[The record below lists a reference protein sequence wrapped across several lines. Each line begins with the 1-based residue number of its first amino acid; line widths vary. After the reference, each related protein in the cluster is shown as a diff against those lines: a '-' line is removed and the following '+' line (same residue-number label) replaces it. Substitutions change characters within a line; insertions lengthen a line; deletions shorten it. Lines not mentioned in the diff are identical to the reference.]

1 MAHKK
6 FTQEEFL
13 EKVQAIY
20 GDFYDYSET
29 VLINTK
35 KPLDV
40 ICPKHGKFTILA
52 AVHLKGGGCKECYKE
67 SLLKPKEDKT
77 LKFIEQ
83 SRAVHGDYFNYD
95 QVKYVN
101 NRTNV
106 IIGCPIHGG
115 FETKPS
121 VHLQGFKCPICKF
134 GGSEEERGEKFIN
147 KAKEIHKDRN
157 YDYSKV
163 VFVKRNVPVEI
174 VCPTHGSFFQSPH
187 GHLIGQKCPQCA
199 KIEGAEKQRFSEDE
213 LLKVVREK
221 YGDKH
226 EYDFSNYT
234 SFNSNIKIYCQK
246 HGWFKQSLNNHIKGC
261 SCTKC
266 QKEEFRQ
273 KELGKFLELGK
284 QIHNNKY
291 DYSQVVYKNS
301 KEKVRI
307 ICPKHGVF
315 LQKPNTHLSAKSG
328 CPSCAIHTS
337 RFELWVKDV
346 VEKSM
351 KKEAHKFIMKN
362 RKHIDVLCGDIGF
375 EANGLA
381 FHGEVD
387 VFKKVKPKTYH
398 FDKTHQALS
407 QGITLYHILEDEYL
421 DRPDILRL
429 KIQKLCGDFSN
440 MKDVTDYSITYME
453 QDIVSE
459 FVKSFG
465 WDTWV
470 DGVCRE
476 FSGHINLAV
485 QSNQSKEIIF
495 VMSVKDDIITAFV
508 ENPHYNVKE
517 SLKHEVISTYVKD
530 YKPKEITAYIPI
542 AWNPTYNNH
551 ELFTFGFKASKKRV
565 EGSLY
570 YFERINKK
578 FYAGELDGVLD
589 GLGENFEGMSFEEK
603 IKAANIVTIWDC
615 GYWRLKY
622 KSQ

>member
-13 EKVQAIY
+13 EKVKTRY

-29 VLINTK
+29 VLISTK

-52 AVHLKGGGCKECYKE
+52 SVHLNGGGCKECYKE
-67 SLLKPKEDKT
+67 NLFKPKEDKT

-83 SRAVHGDYFNYD
+83 SRAIHGDYFNYD

-106 IIGCPIHGG
+106 IIGCPIHGA
-115 FETKPS
+115 FETKP
-121 VHLQGFKCPICKF
+121 VIHLQGFKCPICKF

-174 VCPTHGSFFQSPH
+174 ICPTHGSFFQSPH

-199 KIEGAEKQRFSEDE
+199 KIESDQKQRFSEDE
-213 LLKVVREK
+213 LFKMVREK
-221 YGDKH
+221 HGDKY

-234 SFNSNIKIYCQK
+234 CSESKIKICCPI
-246 HGWFKQSLNNHIKGC
+246 HGWSEQLLSNHLRMYGC
-261 SCTKC
+261 RQCALIASRKPI
-266 QKEEFRQ
+266 EEYIE
-273 KELGKFLELGK
+273 KAKI
-284 QIHNNKY
+284 IHNDKY
-291 DYSQVVYKNS
+291 DYSQVEYEGRS
-301 KEKVRI
+301 KKVRI

-315 LQKPNTHLSAKSG
+315 LQKMNVHVNSKAG

-381 FHGEVD
+381 FHGETN
-387 VFKKVKPKTYH
+387 FYGQKKPKTYH
-398 FDKTHQALS
+398 FDKTTQALS

-453 QDIVSE
+453 QDAVSE

>member
-1 MAHKK
+1 MSHNK
-6 FTQEEFL
+6 L
-13 EKVQAIY
+13 
-20 GDFYDYSET
+20 
-29 VLINTK
+29 TK
-35 KPLDV
+35 
-40 ICPKHGKFTILA
+40 
-52 AVHLKGGGCKECYKE
+52 E
-67 SLLKPKEDKT
+67 
-77 LKFIEQ
+77 KFIEKA
-83 SRAVHGDYFNYD
+83 RAVHGDYFNYD
-95 QVKYVN
+95 QVRYVN
-101 NRTNV
+101 SRTNV

-134 GGSEEERGEKFIN
+134 GGSKEERGEKFIN

-174 VCPTHGSFFQSPH
+174 FCPTHGSFFQRADD
-187 GHLIGQKCPQCA
+187 HLRGKKCPHCA
-199 KIEGAEKQRFSEDE
+199 KIEGPMK
-213 LLKVVREK
+213 LKLTKENFLEMVRSCH
-221 YGDKH
+221 GDRY
-226 EYDFSNYT
+226 EYDFSSYS
-234 SFNSNIKIYCQK
+234 SFNNNVRIYCKK
-246 HGWFKQSLNNHIKGC
+246 HGWFKQLFDSHVKGYGC
-261 SCTKC
+261 QKC
-266 QKEEFRQ
+266 RKEEFTQ
-273 KELGKFLELGK
+273 AKLENFLELGK
-284 QIHNNKY
+284 NIHNNKY
-291 DYSQVVYKNS
+291 DYSQVVYKNN

-315 LQKPNTHLSAKSG
+315 LQRSDKHIYEKSG

-337 RFELWVKDV
+337 RFELWVKDI

-351 KKEAHKFIMKN
+351 KKEAHKFVMKN
-362 RKHIDVLCGDIGF
+362 RKHIDVLCNNIGF

-387 VFKKVKPKTYH
+387 VFKKVKSKTYH

-453 QDIVSE
+453 QDAVSE

-485 QSNQSKEIIF
+485 QCNQSKEIIF
-495 VMSVKDDIITAFV
+495 VMSVKDNIVTAFV

-517 SLKHEVISTYVKD
+517 SLKHGVISKYIKD
-530 YKPKEITAYIPI
+530 YKSKEITAYIPI
-542 AWNPTYNNH
+542 GWNPTCNNH

-589 GLGENFEGMSFEEK
+589 GLGENFEGMPSEEK

-622 KSQ
+622 KNQ